1 MKSNK
6 ICTVVRMISEL
17 FVIGRKFLKS
27 HQIMLL
33 QLPLYHAVCT
43 TVTRKS
49 ASICFFIINDT
60 AFLCF
65 FRSRGPEKK
74 CSTRISELH
83 CW

>member
-1 MKSNK
+1 MKSYK
-6 ICTVVRMISEL
+6 ICTVVKMISEL

-33 QLPLYHAVCT
+33 QLLFIMLFAQLSPGKVQAFV
-43 TVTRKS
+43 
-49 ASICFFIINDT
+49 FFIINDT

-83 CW
+83 C